1 MGDQRVKVRSGDG
14 TEDLGLGWYVGDVTV
29 FFIRHPDG
37 HLTSAHD
44 AEKPPPLEDLPPGA
58 QLVKSENNPKI
69 KLDSGDIVYGCQ
81 VWWEHTD
88 EVQMDT
94 RWR

>member
-29 FFIRHPDG
+29 FFIRQPDG
-37 HLTSAHD
+37 SLTSAHD
-44 AEKPPPLEDLPPGA
+44 AEKPPSLEDLPPGA

-81 VWWEHTD
+81 VWWEPTD

>member
-14 TEDLGLGWYVGDVTV
+14 TEDLGLGWYVADVTV

-44 AEKPPPLEDLPPGA
+44 AEKPPPVEDIPPGG

-81 VWWEHTD
+81 VWWEPTD